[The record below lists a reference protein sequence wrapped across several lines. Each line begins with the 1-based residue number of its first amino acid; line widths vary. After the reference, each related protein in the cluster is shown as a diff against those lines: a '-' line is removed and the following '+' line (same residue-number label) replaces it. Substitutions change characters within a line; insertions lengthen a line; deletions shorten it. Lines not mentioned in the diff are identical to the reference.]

1 MQILHYKQKM
11 GRKPISKAITLKK
24 GLDFSK
30 ISRDLKVVPEGKPW
44 RSPKREGGFVWV
56 AAI

>member
-11 GRKPISKAITLKK
+11 GCKPISKAITLKK

-30 ISRDLKVVPEGKPW
+30 ISSDLKVVAEGKP
-44 RSPKREGGFVWV
+44 
-56 AAI
+56 